1 MKKIRNYIARILVLC
16 LILTS
21 VLFSGGTYAENLS
34 GYSNQKVATANYKAP
49 IERPEDFLKDREKAK
64 EWERTEAERVEKGL
78 ERVEKAAL
86 TEYKKDPIEMSKYS
100 KERNY
105 FYDYQIKDNPF
116 EKEYKDLK
124 GAIEKNKLDKPM
136 YVYYFESADRF
147 AFNGEIRKN
156 TESEIS
162 LEKFNEFKDTV
173 QDRLFKQ
180 DGFKDISLSEPSKE
194 DSKPTPLFVHLKL
207 PKGAGMLPYQQ
218 SNESV
223 STLIEQGY
231 SVKVDKTARV
241 VISGKQYIKVEASLV
256 STLDFKDEVGKG
268 DAWGKENYK
277 DWVEGLNASQI
288 DALQYYMVAQGYK
301 GINDYLIKN
310 GPVNDPD
317 SRLDAYINNIE
328 SALKSKPLP
337 SNLTVY
343 RRCGAPEF
351 GLETSSPGYNFNLEA
366 NVNAFKE
373 KWEGQTLT
381 YPNFVSTTIGSTNM
395 SGFGSRKIILRIN
408 LPKGSS
414 ASYVSSFP
422 GAAGEYEVLL
432 NHDSKFKI
440 NKVDT
445 YKDGTTTK
453 VIVDATLIN

>member
-1 MKKIRNYIARILVLC
+1 MKKIRNYISRVLVLC

-21 VLFSGGTYAENLS
+21 VLFGGGTYAESLS
-34 GYSNQKVATANYKAP
+34 GYSNQKVSTTNYKAP

-86 TEYKKDPIEMSKYS
+86 TEYKKDPVEMSKYS

-156 TESEIS
+156 AESEIS

-231 SVKVDKTARV
+231 SVKVDKTVRV

-268 DAWGKENYK
+268 DAWGKENYSDWSNNLTSDQLK
-277 DWVEGLNASQI
+277 DV
-288 DALQYYMVAQGYK
+288 
-301 GINDYLIKN
+301 NDYMRGGYTAINKYLIEN
-310 GPVNDPD
+310 GAVNNPD
-317 SRLDAYINNIE
+317 KELDAKVSNIE
-328 SALKSKPLP
+328 NALKSKPMP

-343 RRCGAPEF
+343 RRAGAPEF
-351 GLETSSPGYNFNLEA
+351 GLELSSPGYNFNLEA

-381 YPNFVSTTIGSTNM
+381 YPNFVSTSIGSVNM
-395 SGFGSRKIILRIN
+395 SAFAARKIVLRIN
-408 LPKGSS
+408 IPKGS
-414 ASYVSSFP
+414 P
-422 GAAGEYEVLL
+422 GAYLSAVPGYGGEYEVLL
-432 NHDSKFKI
+432 NRGSKFKI
-440 NKVDT
+440 NKVET

-453 VIVDATLIN
+453 IIVDATLVN